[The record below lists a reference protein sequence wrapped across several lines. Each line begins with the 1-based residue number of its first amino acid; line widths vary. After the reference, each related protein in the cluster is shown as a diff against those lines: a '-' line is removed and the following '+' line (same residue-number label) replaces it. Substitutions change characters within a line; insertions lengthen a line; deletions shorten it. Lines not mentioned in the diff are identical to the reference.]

1 MMLRR
6 ATGLSFGLLCL
17 IAQAHAAVIVPA
29 NATTIKKAIAARRG
43 HVVLVNFWAT
53 WCGPCVAE
61 FPDLVRVSR
70 TLKKQGLETLAV
82 TADSRKDLTT
92 KVRPF
97 ILKSGAAFPIYL
109 EQSADPQDFITAF
122 DPSWQGDLPRTFI
135 YDRRGKLVRVL
146 SGQQTAQ
153 SLTAAVRPYLKP

>member
-1 MMLRR
+1 MPVHAHTAAIIP
-6 ATGLSFGLLCL
+6 AT
-17 IAQAHAAVIVPA
+17 AAA
-29 NATTIKKAIAARRG
+29 IKQAIAARRG

-61 FPDLVRVSR
+61 FPDIVRVSR
-70 TLKKQGLETLAV
+70 QLKPQGLETLAV
-82 TADSRKDLTT
+82 TADSRKDLTA
-92 KVRPF
+92 KVLPF
-97 ILKSGAAFPIYL
+97 IVKSGASFPVYL

-122 DPSWQGDLPRTFI
+122 DASWQGDLPRTFI
-135 YDRRGKLVRVL
+135 YDRRGKLVRTL

>member
-1 MMLRR
+1 MP
-6 ATGLSFGLLCL
+6 AYVHT
-17 IAQAHAAVIVPA
+17 AVVIPA
-29 NATTIKKAIAARRG
+29 NAHTIKQAIAARRG

-61 FPDLVRVSR
+61 FPDIVRVSR
-70 TLKKQGLETLAV
+70 LLKKQGLDTLAV
-82 TADSRKDLTT
+82 TADSRRDLTA
-92 KVRPF
+92 KVLPF
-97 ILKSGAAFPIYL
+97 VLKSGASFPIYL

-122 DPSWQGDLPRTFI
+122 DSSWQGDLPRTFI
-135 YDRRGKLVRVL
+135 YDRRGKLVRTL